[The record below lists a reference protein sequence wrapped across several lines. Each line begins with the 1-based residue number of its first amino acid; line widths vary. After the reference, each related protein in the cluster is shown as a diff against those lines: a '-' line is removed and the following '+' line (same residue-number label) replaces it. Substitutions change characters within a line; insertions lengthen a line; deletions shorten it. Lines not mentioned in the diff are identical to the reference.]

1 MVSQLFAFILRNA
14 SNFRFVTFT
23 GNPNWPEITE
33 ALACRHKYLSRAD
46 IVCRI
51 FMDKAT
57 EFLKDLTERHILGK
71 VAGWCYSVEHQKRG
85 KMSIFDNL
93 VRTNSNHPNN

>member
-1 MVSQLFAFILRNA
+1 M
-14 SNFRFVTFT
+14 TFT
-23 GNPNWPEITE
+23 GNPKWPEIE
-33 ALACRHKYLSRAD
+33 QALLGRKYQHNPD

-57 EFLKDLTERHILGK
+57 EFIKDLTERHILGK

-85 KMSIFDNL
+85 KDTIL
-93 VRTNSNHPNN
+93 GHI